1 MSDARTVLPAPKLPD
16 LIGVRATENAITL
29 AARTSS
35 RVARCPVCGA
45 RSARIHSHYTRT
57 LADLPWQGVPVTV
70 RLRVRRFF
78 CDQKTCN
85 RVIFAERLPGLAA
98 HYARRTERLDGWFT
112 HVSFALGG
120 EAGSRLLKDLGVMVS
135 ADTLLKH
142 IRSSQLRAHRTPR
155 VLSVDDF
162 AFRRGTRYGTVLV
175 DLERRTLVD
184 VLPDRSADTFAR
196 WLMEHP
202 GMEIVSRDRGGE
214 YAEAARRA
222 APYAVQVA
230 DRFHLLKN
238 LRDVVLRVFKQ
249 HTEVLDL
256 VPTPA
261 LHFQRLT
268 NLRLDR
274 RASKERM
281 REQVRKLYRSIH
293 TLSKKGIKNA
303 QVARELGI
311 HRHTVEKYLAFKSP
325 PQRRH
330 FTKKVSAIAPY
341 EDYILKRWK
350 QECRNATQIHREIV
364 EQGYPGAYQNVGYG
378 SLATSK
384 SKKCRENPYRTLQRV
399 SLPAMLRVFS

>member
-1 MSDARTVLPAPKLPD
+1 MSDARTVLPAPKLLD
-16 LIGVRATENAITL
+16 LIGVRTTENAITL

-45 RSARIHSHYTRT
+45 RSARVHSHYTRT

-120 EAGSRLLKDLGVMVS
+120 EAGSRLLKDLGVMVC
-135 ADTLLKH
+135 ADTLLNH
-142 IRSSQLRAHRTPR
+142 IRSTHLQDHETPR